1 MTSWV
6 PNTRTAEQ
14 AGGERPRSIAG
25 GGTLALVVGPSGA
38 GKDTIITYA
47 HDRLAGRPDIVFQR
61 RVVTRT
67 EAAPGE
73 DHIAMHPEHFT
84 AAVARGD
91 FALTWAAH
99 GLFYGIP
106 ASLRTDLAAD
116 RLVVVNL
123 SRTAIMAAERL
134 AERSVIFK
142 ITAAPDVLARRIA
155 GRGRETVDEI
165 ARRLTREAPIAA
177 SHAEIIE
184 IRNET
189 TVEAAG
195 DLFVAHLE
203 TLLISTRAASAR

>member
-1 MTSWV
+1 MPTGVQIRVKS
-6 PNTRTAEQ
+6 ES
-14 AGGERPRSIAG
+14 AGNDRPRAITG

-38 GKDTIITYA
+38 GKDTIMDYA
-47 HDRLAGRPDIVFQR
+47 RERLARRDGIVFQR
-61 RVVTRT
+61 RVVTRA

-73 DHIAMHPEHFT
+73 DHVAMRPEQFT
-84 AAVARGD
+84 AAVARGE

-106 ASLRTDLAAD
+106 AGIRDDLAAG
-116 RLVVVNL
+116 RLVIVNL

-134 AERSVIFK
+134 AERCVIFN

-155 GRGRETVDEI
+155 GRGRESVGEI
-165 ARRLTREAPIAA
+165 ALRLTRDAPITA
-177 SHAEIIE
+177 SHADVVE

-195 DLFVAHLE
+195 DRFVAHLE
-203 TLLISTRAASAR
+203 NLIAAR